1 MVYDV
6 IIIGSGP
13 AGYTAAIYSSRAFL
27 KTLVISG
34 YQPGGQLTTTTEIDN
49 FPGFPNGI
57 LGPTLMEEMRKQ
69 AMRFGTEIQTE
80 QISSVE
86 KKGNTFVVKAGE
98 QIYEGRSIII
108 ATGAQAKELGISGEE
123 TYRGKGVS
131 YCATCDGFFFKGK
144 TIAVVGGGDTA
155 MEEATFLTKFAEH
168 VTIIHRRN
176 EFRASAIMLDRAK
189 QNPKISFLTDTVITA
204 LSGDPVLSAIT
215 VKNVSSGEEKTIPMQ
230 GVFGAIGHT
239 PATEFLRGFLDLDDK
254 GYVVTPIQSVTSG
267 VKTATSVLGVFVAG
281 DCADVRYRQGVVAA
295 GGGAMAA
302 IDAERWLDE
311 QKTV

>member
-1 MVYDV
+1 MTYDI

-13 AGYTAAIYSSRAFL
+13 AGYTAAIYASRAFL
-27 KTLVISG
+27 KTLLISG

-49 FPGFPNGI
+49 FPGFPSGI

-69 AMRFGTEIQTE
+69 AIRFGTDIQTD
-80 QISSVE
+80 QVSSIG
-86 KKGNTFVVKAGE
+86 KQGNVFLVKTGE
-98 QIYEGRSIII
+98 QTYEGTSVII
-108 ATGAQAKELGISGEE
+108 ATGAQAKELGITGEE
-123 TYRGKGVS
+123 AYRGKGVS

-155 MEEATFLTKFAEH
+155 MEEATFLTKFADH

-189 QNPKISFLTDTVITA
+189 QNPKISFMTDTVITS
-204 LSGDPVLSAIT
+204 LSGEPVLSAIT
-215 VKNVSSGEEKTIPMQ
+215 VKNVISGEEKTIPMQ
-230 GVFGAIGHT
+230 GIFGAIGHT
-239 PATEFLRGFLDLDDK
+239 PATVFLRGFIELDDK
-254 GYVVTPIQSVTSG
+254 GYVVTPAQSITSG
-267 VKTATSVLGVFVAG
+267 VKTATSVPGVFAAG
-281 DCADVRYRQGVVAA
+281 DCVDMRYRQGVIAA
-295 GGGAMAA
+295 GNGAMAA